1 MVMVRKVN
9 KLNVYSLVSN
19 WVGGARA
26 APAVRPSLQ

>member
-1 MVMVRKVN
+1 MMVPKVN

-26 APAVRPSLQ
+26 ASAVRPSLQ